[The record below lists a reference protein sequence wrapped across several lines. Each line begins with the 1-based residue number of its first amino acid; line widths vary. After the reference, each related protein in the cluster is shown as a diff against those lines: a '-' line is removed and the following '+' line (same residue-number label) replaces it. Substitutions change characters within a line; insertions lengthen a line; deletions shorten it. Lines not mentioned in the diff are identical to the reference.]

1 MEIMQRKAHVN
12 RVHRNSPFN
21 MKRLNDQRF
30 SEGEG
35 DGAGMSILKKLMI
48 KISTEFLSD

>member
-35 DGAGMSILKKLMI
+35 MAGYVNIKK
-48 KISTEFLSD
+48 S